1 MGYLVNII
9 KDGKGKRKGDKANPV
24 DIQSYKVLYELG
36 LIEDEYNLIK
46 EKKEKKEKTEITK
59 TEKEDKKDNNKS
71 KNLKS

>member
-46 EKKEKKEKTEITK
+46 EKKEITEITK

>member
-46 EKKEKKEKTEITK
+46 EKKEKTEITK